1 MATKSE
7 DNSREFL
14 RAYEFRIGTLSTP
27 IRMRVFRR
35 KADGKLLIEQS
46 HFLKTSIQYLPYAV
60 NELDSA
66 DEAVAMRELEN
77 IFLGFYDQAVRR
89 GYPVKENWLVPNT
102 GFQKA

>member
-1 MATKSE
+1 
-7 DNSREFL
+7 
-14 RAYEFRIGTLSTP
+14 
-27 IRMRVFRR
+27 
-35 KADGKLLIEQS
+35 
-46 HFLKTSIQYLPYAV
+46 V

-102 GFQKA
+102 GFQEA